1 MTLFSTKDD
10 FIRTTLTT
18 IPGIL
23 GKLDYLSSLRAASGE
38 YLHWGLARVHGDE
51 SAQQAIA
58 EAHRLLFL
66 QALRT
71 PLRQLLEDAAQATA
85 AQQWGVQKFLEDLA
99 RRGQELLPGHCGGG
113 SIRHF
118 SSVVSALLSLAR
130 QRPGAT
136 RLDA

>member
-10 FIRTTLTT
+10 FVRTTLAS

-23 GKLDYLSSLRAASGE
+23 GKLDYLSGLRTASGE

-51 SAQQAIA
+51 SAQQAVG

-66 QALRT
+66 QVLRM
-71 PLRQLLEDAAQATA
+71 PLRQLLEDATQATA
-85 AQQWGVQKFLEDLA
+85 AQQLGLQSFLEDLA
-99 RRGQELLPGHCGGG
+99 RRGQELLPLQCGGG
-113 SIRHF
+113 SVRHF
-118 SSVVSALLSLAR
+118 SSVVSALLSLVR